1 MAHISNTAAS
11 TKTAFDAAVRD
22 FQDELPDKEEFSFQG
37 IETIDDVYR
46 EIERT
51 QEEQGRTRQLRN
63 MKKIAPFL
71 ASLEEYS
78 GVLDT
83 LVQAKAS
90 VLALIWVSINIEAFH
105 WAFSTEFSQG
115 PIKFLLQVL
124 LLPNG
129 GRQS

>member
-1 MAHISNTAAS
+1 MAAS
-11 TKTAFDAAVRD
+11 AATVFDAAVKD
-22 FQDELPDKEEFSFQG
+22 FQDELPDKEEFNFQG

-51 QEEQGRTRQLRN
+51 QEEQGQTRQLRN

-71 ASLEEYS
+71 ACLEQYS

-90 VLALIWVSINIEAFH
+90 VLALIWVGVTSEASMMSPLINFC
-105 WAFSTEFSQG
+105 
-115 PIKFLLQVL
+115 
-124 LLPNG
+124 
-129 GRQS
+129 RDQSNFCSKYYGYAQ